1 MQMRRAAVSVP
12 CNIAEGQGR
21 STPKDYRHFVLQA
34 RGSVLELRTQIV
46 ISEELG
52 FIEPS
57 IRNELKER
65 ADEVGRMLNGL
76 LRYLTPKAYVF
87 ASIPMSSAFARRSV
101 NRSTGTG
108 ALIKY
113 PCI

>member
-1 MQMRRAAVSVP
+1 
-12 CNIAEGQGR
+12 
-21 STPKDYRHFVLQA
+21 LQ
-34 RGSVLELRTQIV
+34 TQIV

-76 LRYLTPKAYVF
+76 LRYLTPNA
-87 ASIPMSSAFARRSV
+87 
-101 NRSTGTG
+101 
-108 ALIKY
+108 
-113 PCI
+113 